1 MADEESDFD
10 EESEYSDSEDEVIDD
25 EDIDNDNAVEGDQ
38 EKEGDEDEDVEGA
51 KDPRTKRMKL
61 ASCLP
66 YQVETLEQMDQKLDY
81 IITKLTVAIE
91 AQDWEYGFRSWLGG
105 LNK

>member
-1 MADEESDFD
+1 MADDESDFD
-10 EESEYSDSEDEVIDD
+10 DDSEYSNSEDEVMDD
-25 EDIDNDNAVEGDQ
+25 EDIDNENANDGEQV
-38 EKEGDEDEDVEGA
+38 KEDEEDEDEEGA

-61 ASCLP
+61 ALCLP